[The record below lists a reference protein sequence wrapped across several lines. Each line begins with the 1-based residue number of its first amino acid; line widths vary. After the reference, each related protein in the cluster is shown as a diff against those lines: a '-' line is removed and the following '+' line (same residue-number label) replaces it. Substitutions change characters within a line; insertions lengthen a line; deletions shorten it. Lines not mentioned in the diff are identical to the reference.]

1 MVDFHELMTP
11 AARRQSESMADEI
24 ERIYELSDRWL
35 AADLVRM
42 ARKAKEL
49 EPDLYARAGTLENDL
64 VSNIIPEIAA
74 RLGETRF
81 KADERGGGVRGLQG
95 WELRLR
101 AGVCLESAG
110 FSTVGRTADRP
121 GVIEVLLHEPD
132 NGNPV
137 GIALYRVEP
146 AHDAD
151 DDYCAITVR
160 EVARYRG
167 HGDHAMWTPRLT
179 QRLPEPS
186 VAAAPGL

>member
-1 MVDFHELMTP
+1 MDFHELMTP
-11 AARRQSESMADEI
+11 AARRQNESMADEI

-35 AADLVRM
+35 AADLVRL

-49 EPDLYARAGTLENDL
+49 EPDLYARVGTIEHDL

-74 RLGETRF
+74 RLGETNF
-81 KADERGGGVRGLQG
+81 KPDERGGGVRGLQG

-101 AGVCLESAG
+101 AGACFESAG
-110 FSTVGRTADRP
+110 FSTAGRTEDKP

-137 GIALYRVEP
+137 GIALDRVVP

-151 DDYCAITVR
+151 DDYFASTVR

-167 HGDHAMWTPRLT
+167 HGDFAMWTPSLT
-179 QRLPEPS
+179 ERS
-186 VAAAPGL
+186 YDRTAAVGPRF